1 MQRGHRGAWLRPRH
15 TLRAS
20 SGGGTGEWGSGGPGA
35 LRGSGWGWHRAT
47 CHLSMGT
54 KGFHVS
60 PLRGWVGILLAH
72 PSPRRPGRGSVAP
85 LPAQGARPWHQ
96 PQISVGP
103 CKSGA
108 GQDGSH
114 HPCGFPEGLEP
125 SVTTLGLCVC
135 CLTANWWLSVH
146 TLSLCL
152 GRWHLPPPGIL
163 PQQRSRYIGPMDDGG
178 TGTHHFWLSAW
189 MEEGCPSAQGSGSC
203 QGAAP
208 GKGTPVAQLWDLRAQ
223 Q

>member
-1 MQRGHRGAWLRPRH
+1 MP
-15 TLRAS
+15 
-20 SGGGTGEWGSGGPGA
+20 P
-35 LRGSGWGWHRAT
+35 
-47 CHLSMGT
+47 
-54 KGFHVS
+54 
-60 PLRGWVGILLAH
+60 
-72 PSPRRPGRGSVAP
+72 P
-85 LPAQGARPWHQ
+85 LPPQ
-96 PQISVGP
+96 PSIPTGTHGSHGMVHGDNTAIPPPSSAAMGEQHSEQPGWQISSCKGMIARICPSTALESFP

-163 PQQRSRYIGPMDDGG
+163 PQQRSRCIGPMDDGG
-178 TGTHHFWLSAW
+178 TGMHHFWLSAW